1 MNFTGLAFRNLRRR
15 PLRTALTIV
24 GIALAVGS
32 ALALVALSRSIEDST
47 REGVDEHGADL
58 TVNQKDAPDLFG
70 GFLSEDLAPRLAE
83 IKGIARVAGE
93 LFLFAPSEQGR
104 QVLVSG
110 WTANSYFWSGVPLRA
125 GRLPSPGEQHVALV
139 GDLTADAMG
148 KHVDDQIELLGE
160 TFRVVGITQ
169 YTAIVNRG
177 TVIVPL
183 PDLQAATL
191 RRGQVSMFYIN
202 VQRGLASAE
211 VDRVKRDIGAL
222 GRVSVSVASE
232 MLQHDRNF
240 AVLKAIS
247 LSVSLIALTMGIL
260 NVLNTLLMTVQER
273 TREIGIVSAIGWSD
287 VRIMASIVLEG
298 LMMCVLGSALGV
310 GLGYSAALLFPLIPT
325 IGDYINFKPTLGLIV
340 PVLLATLA
348 LCTLGSLYPAWRATR
363 MTPAQALQRA

>member
-1 MNFTGLAFRNLRRR
+1 VNLTGLAFRNLRRR
-15 PLRTALTIV
+15 PLRTALTVV

-58 TVNQKDAPDLFG
+58 TVNQKGAPDLFG
-70 GFLSEDLAPRLAE
+70 GFLSEDLAPQLAA
-83 IKGIARVAGE
+83 INGIARVAGE
-93 LFLFAPSEQGR
+93 LFLFAPSEEGR

-110 WTANSYFWSGVPLRA
+110 WTANSYFWNSVPLRA
-125 GRLPSPGEQHVALV
+125 GRLPSQGEHHVALV
-139 GDLTADAMG
+139 GDFTADAMG
-148 KHVDDQIELLGE
+148 KKVDDEIELLGE
-160 TFRVVGITQ
+160 KFRVIGVTQ

-183 PDLQAATL
+183 PDLQDATL
-191 RRGQVSMFYIN
+191 RHGQVSMFYVN
-202 VQRGLASAE
+202 LQRGLPPEE
-211 VDRVKRDIGAL
+211 VARVKRDIDAL

-247 LSVSLIALTMGIL
+247 LSISIIALTMGIL

-273 TREIGIVSAIGWSD
+273 TREIGIVSAIGWSNL
-287 VRIMASIVLEG
+287 RIMGSIVLEG
-298 LMMCVLGSALGV
+298 LMMCALGSVLGVAM
-310 GLGYSAALLFPLIPT
+310 GYSAAFLFPLIPT
-325 IGDYINFKPTLGLIV
+325 IGDYISFKPTLVLIV
-340 PVLLATLA
+340 PVLLATLV